1 MICKVAS
8 PKKALHLQELF
19 VKFLIHLFSSESAH
33 FWEKQ
38 PGGKGRA
45 LNECLLTPSFTYQSA
60 FTLHFMTAW
69 VALGREGLFAI
80 GEK

>member
-1 MICKVAS
+1 MKCKVAS
-8 PKKALHLQELF
+8 SKKRSIFKNMFCPA
-19 VKFLIHLFSSESAH
+19 LIHLFSSESAH

-45 LNECLLTPSFTYQSA
+45 LNECLLTTSFTYQSA
-60 FTLHFMTAW
+60 FTLRFMSAC
-69 VALGREGLFAI
+69 VALGREGLVAT